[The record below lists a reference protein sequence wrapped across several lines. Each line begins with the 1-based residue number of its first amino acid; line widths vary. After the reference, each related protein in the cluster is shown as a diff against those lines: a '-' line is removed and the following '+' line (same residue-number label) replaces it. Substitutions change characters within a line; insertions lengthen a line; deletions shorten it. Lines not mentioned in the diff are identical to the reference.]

1 MPSWE
6 RSTFFST
13 SSEHISGQQLKS
25 QEPDYEA
32 FSSWKKIAALAVSTW
47 DRTQKTFVKS
57 SSPEGIFFSKL
68 FYLWMVWALCFFVTS
83 IAYLPRT
90 IHWFSIPHLQDR
102 PEIILKHW
110 KHNKTGGLYFICT
123 DKNSSCSLNFLIK
136 FIFNDDDT
144 VTF

>member
-13 SSEHISGQQLKS
+13 SSEHIPGQQLKS
-25 QEPDYEA
+25 QEPDYEV
-32 FSSWKKIAALAVSTW
+32 FSSWKKIAALAVGTW
-47 DRTQKTFVKS
+47 DRTQETFVKP

-68 FYLWMVWALCFFVTS
+68 FYLWMVWVLCFFVTS

-102 PEIILKHW
+102 PEIILKQNW
-110 KHNKTGGLYFICT
+110 WFIFFFCT

-144 VTF
+144 VNF